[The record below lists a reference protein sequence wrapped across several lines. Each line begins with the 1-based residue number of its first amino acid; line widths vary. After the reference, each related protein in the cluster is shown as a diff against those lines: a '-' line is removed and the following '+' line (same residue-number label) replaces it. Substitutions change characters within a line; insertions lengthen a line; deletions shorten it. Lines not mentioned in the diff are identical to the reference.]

1 MRARLRH
8 DFDPD
13 LRQLPQGRAL
23 HGHRVHRLYWG
34 TKGQILWD
42 ELLWVGGFALIERNV
57 FEWRAGLLEG
67 PLYRRPAP
75 NLKVT

>member
-1 MRARLRH
+1 VCIA
-8 DFDPD
+8 
-13 LRQLPQGRAL
+13 
-23 HGHRVHRLYWG
+23 LYWG